1 MLKKKKLFV
10 IVGLSALIVFLALG
24 FFILYSNDL
33 EIFSSGEDIRFKP
46 RSELNVEEILNN
58 MDSMEKEEIEETIK
72 NIEKEIDRLKSS
84 L

>member
-33 EIFSSGEDIRFKP
+33 EIFFSGEDIRFKP